1 MYLDALNANKRD
13 CTVMNYYKNY
23 LKENLDL
30 LLLSELKT
38 IKDWKDFNRNNSH
51 MKEYYGEGKF
61 INRIRQYFH
70 SKECIKWIEKETGI
84 DGLLVDPY
92 SVGEGVSLMES
103 QDQLDPHIDFNWND
117 RIKMH
122 RAVNLCVYLG
132 ECEGGEHC
140 QYDDKKENVVSNHIP
155 EHNSAILFKHSE
167 TSPHGDKPV
176 TSGQRFTMRQF
187 YYKSEATVVN
197 PHQSLYWYNPDRQM
211 PTNS

>member
-1 MYLDALNANKRD
+1 MYFDALNANKRD

-70 SKECIKWIEKETGI
+70 SKECIKWIEKESGI

-92 SVGEGVSLMES
+92 SVGEGVSLM
-103 QDQLDPHIDFNWND
+103 
-117 RIKMH
+117 
-122 RAVNLCVYLG
+122 
-132 ECEGGEHC
+132 
-140 QYDDKKENVVSNHIP
+140 
-155 EHNSAILFKHSE
+155 
-167 TSPHGDKPV
+167 
-176 TSGQRFTMRQF
+176 
-187 YYKSEATVVN
+187 
-197 PHQSLYWYNPDRQM
+197 
-211 PTNS
+211 